1 MKKRRL
7 NERKYGKWK
16 EMKNGGREY
25 TKEVRGRNGWYAKYV
40 KTVDEFETTLSFMQ
54 LIYDSKDELAE
65 VHIKYPS
72 DIGQIKLK

>member
-1 MKKRRL
+1 
-7 NERKYGKWK
+7 
-16 EMKNGGREY
+16 MKNGGREY

-72 DIGQIKLK
+72 DIGHIKLK

>member
-1 MKKRRL
+1 MKKRSL
-7 NERKYGKWK
+7 NERKYENWTELKD
-16 EMKNGGREY
+16 GGREY

-40 KTVDEFETTLSFMQ
+40 KTVDECETTLSFMQ

-72 DIGQIKLK
+72 DIGHIKLK